1 MEKLVHCDKMYEFIR
16 LQEPINAHYN
26 STAANV
32 GHFQILIHPSAFQE
46 IKCHREM
53 GLDTHSL
60 PRTGE
65 TSHYMPHRPPC
76 IKNRWNESSHH
87 NLIKEVNFASK
98 QDKYQIP
105 GSPPFWA
112 FPTFASALLCFSCVE
127 SKYLSS
133 TETSPRWQSPS
144 TMPARTAF
152 WLSANHRK
160 QFIPLLMIY
169 VISLDLLLAY
179 EVFCFFYYNLE
190 NQMRVFENG
199 GSHSAKVALWDG
211 ISVC

>member
-16 LQEPINAHYN
+16 LQEPINAHHN

-60 PRTGE
+60 PQTGE
-65 TSHYMPHRPPC
+65 TSHCMPHRSPC
-76 IKNRWNESSHH
+76 IENRWNKSSHH
-87 NLIKEVNFASK
+87 NLIKEDNFASK
-98 QDKYQIP
+98 QDKYQISV
-105 GSPPFWA
+105 SPPFWV
-112 FPTFASALLCFSCVE
+112 FPSFASALLCFSCVE

-133 TETSPRWQSPS
+133 TGTSPRWQSPS
-144 TMPARTAF
+144 NVPARTAF

-160 QFIPLLMIY
+160 QLLLLLIIY
-169 VISLDLLLAY
+169 VISLNLHLAY
-179 EVFCFFYYNLE
+179 DVFRFFYYSLE
-190 NQMRVFENG
+190 NQRRVFENWG
-199 GSHSAKVALWDG
+199 AATQPR
-211 ISVC
+211 